1 MANSQIARSD
11 FNDFNTE
18 NLRGALEG
26 GLNPNTQ
33 WQQVD
38 IDGERPTGGC
48 VIHGFNVE
56 SSWANYNTPL
66 HMSLHKNQ
74 FSSAAL
80 LLEYG
85 AQIDLRNALGRTP
98 LHEAISRSDSEA
110 VKFLISKGAD
120 LNVTSEERSFED
132 EDTRRS
138 GIAGI
143 LPLHEAIRTWNLEAA
158 ELLVEGGAD
167 LTRISP
173 GGWTILD
180 LAVLERNEPMVNF
193 LYKHDA
199 QFSEYAMM
207 SQEISPKSQREMAK
221 TLLADT
227 NMFPPSA
234 CRPVYLYVISHP
246 EFLDVLRKRSAVST
260 LDYNIILVKFF
271 SMLSEIAG
279 KPNPENIPGAPKCTQ
294 CVKFLRNTSPEKSV
308 PFQLY
313 PDRSS
318 LAQSAR
324 EGCCLCAIFEDAL
337 VHNSGDWAHPGRIYQ
352 QIPMSAEVI
361 LTSQFSIHKISITVH
376 CENQCETLEV
386 YNLSDSFMIDHQRF
400 PDHAELGTA
409 SPRAF
414 KTARAW
420 LENCQTHHSACSE
433 EKEANPLLPLRV
445 IDVGNE
451 TTEPRL
457 HVNNG
462 ERAPYLALSYCWGH
476 SGNLTMTKRSLR
488 NFTKV
493 IPLSSLPLTLCD
505 AVLATRQLGFRFL
518 WVDALC
524 IVQDDMNDWEREA
537 AKMRAIYANATI
549 TLSAHDS
556 DSTQGGLYRPRQKR
570 LTSPVQVSLR
580 AHKTGFYVLPVHG
593 EKELL
598 TPGPVNTRAWTLQEQ
613 MLSAR
618 ILHWGPGILYWE
630 CLCSHGSE
638 SDPEGHTHPY
648 NSICTDFMDVR
659 HRKRVVQGC
668 TQEGNFSY
676 RHWPENE
683 SFDNHD
689 LDDEP
694 ESTTE
699 ETTEAEALYLP
710 EGSDKDMLAEGG
722 NSDLENV
729 EEEDTEDDQ
738 QVNPKKL
745 AYLEWQKMVSEYS
758 SRALTKTTD
767 KIPAF
772 LALSEMMA
780 KTIQDEFVIGVWKRS
795 YFFSSLLWVAS
806 KPGGRSRNQ
815 NYPSWTWAS
824 IDGRISY
831 PINFSGIT
839 WEPSDAAL
847 DVQLSGPSQNHAT
860 GSITLRSRVRKLPTG
875 FKFWRYKNLMFVEGF
890 RDLRTASPEAKEAG
904 GWEGAGSEIYCVVIG
919 RIGKEPPPK
928 FGYPAFMGGRPKSVV
943 CLCLTPVRQEE
954 GAEPEARQNVFRR
967 VGLCHFWDSPV
978 FWRPASKGQCMVII

>member
-1 MANSQIARSD
+1 
-11 FNDFNTE
+11 
-18 NLRGALEG
+18 
-26 GLNPNTQ
+26 
-33 WQQVD
+33 
-38 IDGERPTGGC
+38 
-48 VIHGFNVE
+48 
-56 SSWANYNTPL
+56 
-66 HMSLHKNQ
+66 MSLHKNQ

-120 LNVTSEERSFED
+120 LDMTSEERSFED

-193 LYKHDA
+193 LYKHGA
-199 QFSEYAMM
+199 QFSENAMT
-207 SQEISPKSQREMAK
+207 SQEISPESQREMAEM
-221 TLLADT
+221 LLTDT

-234 CRPVYLYVISHP
+234 CRPVYLYVISQP
-246 EFLDVLRKRSAVST
+246 EFLDVLTKHSAVST
-260 LDYNIILVKFF
+260 LDYNVILDKFF

-279 KPNPENIPGAPKCTQ
+279 KSNPENIPGAPKCTH
-294 CVKFLRNTSPEKSV
+294 CVKFLTNISPEKPV

-318 LAQSAR
+318 LVQSAR

-337 VHNSGDWAHPGRIYQ
+337 VHKSGRWAHPGGKFQ
-352 QIPMSAEVI
+352 QMANSAEVI
-361 LTSQFSIHKISITVH
+361 LTSQFSMHGISITVH
-376 CENQCETLEV
+376 CENQHETLGV
-386 YNLSDSFMIDHQRF
+386 YNLSDHQRF
-400 PDHAELGTA
+400 PDHAEFGTA

-433 EKEANPLLPLRV
+433 GKEANHLLPSRV

-457 HVNNG
+457 HVSNG

-476 SGNLTMTKRSLR
+476 SDNFTMTKESLP
-488 NFTKV
+488 NLTKE
-493 IPLSSLPLTLCD
+493 IPISSLPLTLRD

-518 WVDALC
+518 WVDAVC
-524 IVQDDMNDWEREA
+524 IVQDDMNDWEKEA
-537 AKMRAIYANATI
+537 AKMRAIYANATL

-556 DSTQGGLYRPRQKR
+556 DDTQGGLYRPRQNR

-580 AHKTGFYVLPVHG
+580 VPKKYQGGRESHKTVFYVFPVHG

-598 TPGPVNTRAWTLQEQ
+598 KPGPVNTRAWTLQEQ

-618 ILHWGPGILYWE
+618 ILHWGPGSLFWE

-638 SDPEGHTHPY
+638 HDPEGDTHPY
-648 NSICTDFMDVR
+648 NSSCTDFMNVR
-659 HRKRVVQGC
+659 HRKRVVQGH
-668 TQEGNFSY
+668 TQEGDFSY

-683 SFDNHD
+683 FFDNHD

-694 ESTTE
+694 ESPTE
-699 ETTEAEALYLP
+699 ETTETEVLYQP
-710 EGSDKDMLAEGG
+710 EISVEDMLADEDG
-722 NSDLENV
+722 NPDLEIV
-729 EEEDTEDDQ
+729 EEEDVEDDQ
-738 QVNPKKL
+738 QVDPEKL
-745 AYLEWQKMVSEYS
+745 TYLEWQKIVSEYS

-767 KIPAF
+767 KMPAF

-780 KTIQDEFVIGVWKRS
+780 KTIQDEFVIGIWKRS
-795 YFFSSLLWVAS
+795 YLFSSLLWVAS

-831 PINFSGIT
+831 PIDFSNIT

-860 GSITLRSRVRKLPTG
+860 GSITLRSSVRKLPAG
-875 FKFWRYKNLMFVEGF
+875 FKFWRYENQLLNPFMTYTYGTREDWKTKSSKTLKEELMVVEGF
-890 RDLRTASPEAKEAG
+890 RDLRAASPEAKEAG

-943 CLCLTPVRQEE
+943 CLCLTPVRQGE

-967 VGLCHFWDSPV
+967 VGLCHFWDLPV
-978 FWRPASKGQCMVII
+978 FWKPASKDQCMVII